1 MNKRHLCVQIVN
13 KTLQVVANSHIR
25 QGERSSSLVTVVPWP
40 PPGALV
46 PTRLHRWCPVMLLT
60 IPHSLLKTS
69 PPLLLLALVPL
80 FLLPSPVNSHAR
92 LMEPPSRASMWRLG
106 FDNPP
111 DFNDHQVSNSKAKK
125 VNEKKIF
132 YH

>member
-1 MNKRHLCVQIVN
+1 
-13 KTLQVVANSHIR
+13 
-25 QGERSSSLVTVVPWP
+25 
-40 PPGALV
+40 
-46 PTRLHRWCPVMLLT
+46 MLLT

-111 DFNDHQVSNSKAKK
+111 DFNDHQVSDSKAKK